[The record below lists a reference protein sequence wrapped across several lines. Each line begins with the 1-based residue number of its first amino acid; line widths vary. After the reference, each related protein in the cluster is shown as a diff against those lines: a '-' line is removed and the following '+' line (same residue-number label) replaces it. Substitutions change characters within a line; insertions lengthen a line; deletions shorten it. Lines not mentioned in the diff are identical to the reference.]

1 MTALTTAAVPTAA
14 PGLTAPASAAPAPGA
29 AAAAATWDT
38 GRAAAAYAADPTAV
52 TASGSENA
60 DTAPARAFHGNGT
73 TRRSS
78 DFADN
83 TWIRV
88 DLGSTIRVHR
98 VVLDREA
105 VRRKRYVLEASR
117 NGRDWTPFHTET
129 AGTDGS
135 VTVHTYPQEATAR
148 HVRMRGMERAT
159 PWGHSPLGPP
169 AVERGPHRGRGSAGG
184 GGLGASGAEGE
195 RPRRPR
201 ARRGHLP
208 ATCRRVTRNH

>member
-1 MTALTTAAVPTAA
+1 MTALTTATVLTAA
-14 PGLTAPASAAPAPGA
+14 LALTAPAAVAAAPG

-73 TRRSS
+73 PRRFS

-98 VVLDREA
+98 VVLDGEA
-105 VRRKRYVLEASR
+105 VRGKRYVLEASR
-117 NGRDWTPFHTET
+117 NGTDWTPFHTET
-129 AGTDGS
+129 AGTGGS
-135 VTVHTYPQEATAR
+135 VTVHTYPQEVTTR
-148 HVRMRGMERAT
+148 HVRMRGVERAP
-159 PWGHSPLGPP
+159 PWGHSLYSFQVYGGEP
-169 AVERGPHRGRGSAGG
+169 APE
-184 GGLGASGAEGE
+184 GLPGTT
-195 RPRRPR
+195 RL
-201 ARRGHLP
+201 LP
-208 ATCRRVTRNH
+208 AAHMVVSDAR